1 MSRYVHD
8 IITYAL
14 SRTVWWILEMVM
26 RGGDGGID
34 EGDDEK
40 WMMDGGCW
48 HLAGWPCCPLPP

>member
-48 HLAGWPCCPLPP
+48 HLAG